1 MTDQPCNY
9 WLYHVS
15 LPESHLPLLDPAHDE
30 DTEEAGQQ
38 DPHGQGED
46 RDPRKLHGGQLVPQL
61 CYQVSLELLLWAH
74 GCCGGGDGLPL
85 GGCLLCGGGGCG
97 GLGHSHFLGHLSL
110 VHLWLL
116 LQRRKRLL
124 RIHLIRKL
132 RLRIVHGLLI
142 LSRILLVPS
151 SAGIL
156 IDKVWTKTTRSSL
169 RVDHIVTG
177 VSLVSRIEIIC
188 HIALTR
194 YTGSVVLKAL

>member
-1 MTDQPCNY
+1 M
-9 WLYHVS
+9 
-15 LPESHLPLLDPAHDE
+15 
-30 DTEEAGQQ
+30 
-38 DPHGQGED
+38 
-46 RDPRKLHGGQLVPQL
+46 
-61 CYQVSLELLLWAH
+61 
-74 GCCGGGDGLPL
+74 
-85 GGCLLCGGGGCG
+85 
-97 GLGHSHFLGHLSL
+97 
-110 VHLWLL
+110 

-132 RLRIVHGLLI
+132 RLRLWIVHGLLI